1 MLEGNVDMCL
11 KNLFT
16 STAMVSCAPSGTV
29 NVRIGNPIEG
39 PGGRWIPCVS
49 AISDGAY
56 VSCIFEVGPGRR
68 QVCAVANPTNDVDEA
83 LSGAMDLARTA
94 AA

>member
-1 MLEGNVDMCL
+1 MCL
-11 KNLFT
+11 DKLFGT
-16 STAMVSCAPSGTV
+16 MAGVSCAPSGTV
-29 NVRIGNPIEG
+29 NVRRGNPVDG
-39 PGGRWIPCVS
+39 PGGRWIPCAS

-68 QVCAVANPTNDVDEA
+68 QVCAVNDPTNDIDDA
-83 LSGAMDLARTA
+83 LSRAMELARTA